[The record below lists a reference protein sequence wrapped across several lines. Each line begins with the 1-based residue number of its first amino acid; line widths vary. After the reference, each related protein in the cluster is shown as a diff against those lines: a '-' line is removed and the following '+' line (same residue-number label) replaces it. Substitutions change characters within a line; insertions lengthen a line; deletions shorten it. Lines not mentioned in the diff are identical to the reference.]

1 MGSASDC
8 GKTNQKQ
15 WSDMGSDA
23 SSDVT
28 SRGDSG
34 GVPECRLF
42 SEATTKCN
50 YVVKFVNFS
59 RVLPKLKKKKNR
71 HYERKCPLITSREIN
86 MFQA

>member
-50 YVVKFVNFS
+50 YVVKFVNLS
-59 RVLPKLKKKKNR
+59 RVLPKLKKKNR
-71 HYERKCPLITSREIN
+71 PYERKCSLITSRQKN

>member
-1 MGSASDC
+1 MGSTSDC

-15 WSDMGSDA
+15 RSDMGSDA

-59 RVLPKLKKKKNR
+59 RVLPKLKKYR
-71 HYERKCPLITSREIN
+71 PYERKYPLITSRGKN

>member
-1 MGSASDC
+1 
-8 GKTNQKQ
+8 
-15 WSDMGSDA
+15 MGSDA

-59 RVLPKLKKKKNR
+59 RVLPQLKKKKQTLRTQMSPNYIAR
-71 HYERKCPLITSREIN
+71 EKYVLGVDNLVEGNVVQTIT
-86 MFQA
+86 FK